1 MQTLRDQCSGLTLE
15 LQSVKAQLAMANHEH
30 QRNRDILSS
39 ENRSREEIIRILVQ
53 DLVNTATE
61 AKTFY
66 QNLSR
71 VEQRIV
77 PLREFVAHLS
87 QLIQCPVCLDSMTH
101 PVMFVCGHVFCDACT
116 STTRNCPICRHA
128 IGDHRVRVY
137 LLGNVVESLQTLT
150 RLNQQLA

>member
-1 MQTLRDQCSGLTLE
+1 
-15 LQSVKAQLAMANHEH
+15 MANHEH

-53 DLVNTATE
+53 VCFETLERLVYSTARVLPSFQDLVNTATE

-77 PLREFVAHLS
+77 PLREVQSFMKCFNSNGRFQFVAHLS

-101 PVMFVCGHVFCDACT
+101 PVM
-116 STTRNCPICRHA
+116 
-128 IGDHRVRVY
+128 
-137 LLGNVVESLQTLT
+137 
-150 RLNQQLA
+150 